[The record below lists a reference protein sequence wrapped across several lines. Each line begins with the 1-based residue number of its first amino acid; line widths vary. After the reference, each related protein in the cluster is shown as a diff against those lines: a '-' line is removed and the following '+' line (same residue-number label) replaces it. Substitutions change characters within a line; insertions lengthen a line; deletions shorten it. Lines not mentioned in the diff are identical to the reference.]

1 MPSTV
6 LIVDDEPNIRRM
18 LGSLLRAEGYRTRE
32 AGSALGA
39 LAEVQSEEPDAVL
52 MDLYMEGGET
62 GLDAL
67 PRLREAAP
75 DLPIIMMSGRA
86 SLSDAVQA
94 TRLGAF
100 HFIEKPLTPEAVLLT
115 LGSALELRKAR
126 ELNRSLMEDLGGDSD
141 EMVGRSPA
149 VEKVRQMIERVA
161 PTDARVLITGES
173 GTGKEVAAAAI
184 HRQSHRAA
192 GPFIKLNCAAIPRD
206 LVESEMFG
214 HEKGAFTGAT
224 DRRRGRFELAS
235 GGTLFL
241 DEIGDLSMEAQ
252 AKLLRALEGGEI
264 ERVGGTE
271 PIQVDVRI
279 LAATNKDLR
288 AEVTA
293 GKFREDLFFRLH
305 VIPLHLA
312 PLRERPGDVPLLV
325 EHFLRRNQRRH
336 GLKPPRLTAGGH
348 GGAGAAPLAGERAR
362 AGQHPGARGHP
373 ARGGGG
379 GRGGDPR
386 ACWPATALSPV
397 EAPAYRD
404 DDDRSLTDR
413 LDEYER
419 QLLLGA
425 LEAADGNVAEA
436 ARKLQTDRA
445 NLYRRMRRL
454 DVDAVTEL
462 RGTGDRVRGQ
472 PATADSACP
481 RCVDSMRRS
490 DTEIGSSGSA
500 GRRKSAL
507 LNHMPKTAGR
517 ARPSP
522 LAAAATDAVAHPS
535 WRNHARFRAD
545 GPGGAGPR
553 RTRGRA
559 GAGPRRPAGGPGPT
573 CHASS

>member
-39 LAEVQSEEPDAVL
+39 LAEVQGEEPDAVL
-52 MDLYMEGGET
+52 MDLYMDGGET

-75 DLPIIMMSGRA
+75 DLPVIMMSGRA
-86 SLSDAVQA
+86 SLSDAVKA

-126 ELNRSLMEDLGGDSD
+126 ELNRSLLEELGDGE
-141 EMVGRSPA
+141 EMVGRSPV

-161 PTDARVLITGES
+161 PTDARVLLTGES

-184 HRQSHRAA
+184 HRLSHRAN
-192 GPFIKLNCAAIPRD
+192 GPFVKLNCAAIPRD

-241 DEIGDLSMEAQ
+241 DEIGDLSIEAQ
-252 AKLLRALEGGEI
+252 AKLLRALEAGEI
-264 ERVGGTE
+264 ERVGSTE
-271 PIQVDVRI
+271 TIQVDVRI

-288 AEVTA
+288 AEVAA

-336 GLKPPRLTAGGH
+336 GLKPPRLTPPAMEALARHSWPGNVRELANILERVGILHAGCEV
-348 GGAGAAPLAGERAR
+348 GAAEIRAVLAGNGPLPPE
-362 AGQHPGARGHP
+362 
-373 ARGGGG
+373 
-379 GRGGDPR
+379 
-386 ACWPATALSPV
+386 T
-397 EAPAYRD
+397 PAYRD

-413 LDEYER
+413 LDDYER
-419 QLLLGA
+419 ELLLGA
-425 LEAADGNVAEA
+425 LDAADGNVAEA

-454 DVDAVTEL
+454 EV
-462 RGTGDRVRGQ
+462 
-472 PATADSACP
+472 
-481 RCVDSMRRS
+481 
-490 DTEIGSSGSA
+490 
-500 GRRKSAL
+500 
-507 LNHMPKTAGR
+507 
-517 ARPSP
+517 AR
-522 LAAAATDAVAHPS
+522 
-535 WRNHARFRAD
+535 
-545 GPGGAGPR
+545 
-553 RTRGRA
+553 
-559 GAGPRRPAGGPGPT
+559 
-573 CHASS
+573 